1 MKTFGLKK
9 LLPIVIPI
17 FLTLSAAIPKI
28 TAQSLFGALQ
38 EGQPVLVYSFVWVP
52 ILEVSMMIAQY
63 ILPTKETT
71 SPKSDC
77 NTKTNNKQTASST
90 DYSLNTLVSREL
102 MVLKQVKLDV
112 TTLDIALPA
121 TALHLPLPCASRSSQ
136 SPGILLTVSL
146 IFLFLP
152 LLPRSDIP
160 L

>member
-1 MKTFGLKK
+1 
-9 LLPIVIPI
+9 
-17 FLTLSAAIPKI
+17 
-28 TAQSLFGALQ
+28 
-38 EGQPVLVYSFVWVP
+38 
-52 ILEVSMMIAQY
+52 MMIAQY

-121 TALHLPLPCASRSSQ
+121 TALHLSLPCASRSSQ